1 MCATAVSGRLG
12 SAIPTRSPSP
22 IPFVRSAFASRFE
35 SPDSSPKVT
44 RPGDLATVR
53 DHDRDPVSRVALADV
68 DAEVHRAGTRQR
80 KLRYSS
86 SHVMLVIVPAT

>member
-1 MCATAVSGRLG
+1 M
-12 SAIPTRSPSP
+12 
-22 IPFVRSAFASRFE
+22 
-35 SPDSSPKVT
+35 T